1 MKALRSARAI
11 SGSRSDSGCVGG
23 ERSDREWCI
32 RIGEVFDFD
41 AALECL
47 RQCREDRRCLPDSL
61 RFDLTRTRLLSTA
74 GIGVMLHI
82 WSDYQLAPGHAVI
95 EYQDPQVGEMLNLS
109 GIQRAF
115 RVHCRDASRHWPA

>member
-1 MKALRSARAI
+1 MKALRSRA
-11 SGSRSDSGCVGG
+11 SAPGSRSVSGCIGG
-23 ERSDREWCI
+23 ERADREWCI

-61 RFDLTRTRLLSTA
+61 HFDLTRTRLLSTA
-74 GIGVMLHI
+74 GIGVMLYI
-82 WSDYQLAPGHAVI
+82 RSDYQLAPGHAVI
-95 EYQDPQVGEMLNLS
+95 EYQDPQVGEMLHLS

-115 RVHCRDASRHWPA
+115 RVERREDSRPQSW